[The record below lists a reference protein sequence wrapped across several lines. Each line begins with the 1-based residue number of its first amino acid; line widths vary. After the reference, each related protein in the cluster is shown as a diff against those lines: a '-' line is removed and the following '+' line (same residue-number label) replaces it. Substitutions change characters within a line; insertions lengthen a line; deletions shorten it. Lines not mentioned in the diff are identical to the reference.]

1 MKIGELMTA
10 PAIHIEPEE
19 SVEVAART
27 LERYNIGALPV
38 CKEDGSV
45 CGVEINLWDFEKG
58 DKVDP
63 DDEVLIEYYVY
74 EEPSPPFI
82 LPMIVKLPKMVI
94 QESFH
99 IKVGA
104 VPTMYSGL

>member
-1 MKIGELMTA
+1 MWSIASGQVMSLIDFETVTTSDSLQ
-10 PAIHIEPEE
+10 
-19 SVEVAART
+19 
-27 LERYNIGALPV
+27 
-38 CKEDGSV
+38 EDGSV

-74 EEPSPPFI
+74 EEPSPAFYSTNDRETA
-82 LPMIVKLPKMVI
+82 KMVI
-94 QESFH
+94 QESFN
-99 IKVGA
+99 IKLGA

>member
-1 MKIGELMTA
+1 MWSIASGQVMSLIAFETVTTSDSLQ
-10 PAIHIEPEE
+10 
-19 SVEVAART
+19 
-27 LERYNIGALPV
+27 
-38 CKEDGSV
+38 EDGSV

>member
-1 MKIGELMTA
+1 MWSIASGQVMSLIDFETVTTSDSLQ
-10 PAIHIEPEE
+10 
-19 SVEVAART
+19 
-27 LERYNIGALPV
+27 
-38 CKEDGSV
+38 EDGSV

-74 EEPSPPFI
+74 EEPSSPFI
-82 LPMIVKLPKMVI
+82 LLMIVKLPKMVI

>member
-1 MKIGELMTA
+1 MWSIASGQVMSLIDFETVTTSDSLQ
-10 PAIHIEPEE
+10 
-19 SVEVAART
+19 
-27 LERYNIGALPV
+27 
-38 CKEDGSV
+38 EDGSV

-82 LPMIVKLPKMVI
+82 LLMIVKLPKMVI

>member
-1 MKIGELMTA
+1 MWSIASGQVMSLIDFETVTTSDL
-10 PAIHIEPEE
+10 
-19 SVEVAART
+19 
-27 LERYNIGALPV
+27 LQ
-38 CKEDGSV
+38 EDGSV

-82 LPMIVKLPKMVI
+82 LPMIVKLPKW
-94 QESFH
+94 
-99 IKVGA
+99 
-104 VPTMYSGL
+104 

>member
-1 MKIGELMTA
+1 MWSIASGQVMSLIDFETVTTSDSLQ
-10 PAIHIEPEE
+10 
-19 SVEVAART
+19 
-27 LERYNIGALPV
+27 
-38 CKEDGSV
+38 EDGSV

-104 VPTMYSGL
+104 VLRCILDYRF

>member
-1 MKIGELMTA
+1 MWSIASGQVMSLIDFETVTTSDSLQ
-10 PAIHIEPEE
+10 
-19 SVEVAART
+19 
-27 LERYNIGALPV
+27 
-38 CKEDGSV
+38 EDGSV
-45 CGVEINLWDFEKG
+45 CGVEINLWDFDKG